1 MREPPP
7 RPLDT
12 SASSP
17 RKPQKLYNPCSP
29 SLGSQKF
36 FLIRYGLRG
45 NEPGGYAFPL
55 SRRQTRRPASA
66 SRYVITDPPN
76 PDPMTTAWKCVSFI
90 LAVHLRRTDPIS
102 INVREEHI
110 CLTMSCALAMLSSS
124 SFLLS
129 YQDREESMRLLEV
142 TPLLLQP

>member
-7 RPLDT
+7 SPLDT

-45 NEPGGYAFPL
+45 NEFGGYAFPR
-55 SRRQTRRPASA
+55 SRRQTRRSASA
-66 SRYVITDPPN
+66 SRYAITDPPN
-76 PDPMTTAWKCVSFI
+76 PDPMITTSKCVSFI
-90 LAVHLRRTDPIS
+90 LVPYVS
-102 INVREEHI
+102 
-110 CLTMSCALAMLSSS
+110 CLADSPSSH
-124 SFLLS
+124 
-129 YQDREESMRLLEV
+129 
-142 TPLLLQP
+142 